1 MHAAELL
8 ISPKQVIGT
17 ITHDW
22 NDDGGMDRAILFI
35 VPQNDEAS
43 LVIYLSNPD
52 DNDMAQSVLVPGIA
66 WVGGLW
72 GQQPELSLNGAGSLI
87 VTSMN
92 EGCCRTRW
100 NQKLTIAFRNGQF
113 VVAGYTHTDRDT
125 LELENYGTCDVN
137 FLAGKGEVSR
147 GGKAK
152 TGFRAKFISPPLV
165 QWNQDLV
172 PAECT
177 AN

>member
-35 VPQNDEAS
+35 VPDNDDAS

-52 DNDMAQSVLVPGIA
+52 DIGMAQSALVPGIA

-72 GQQPELSLNGAGSLI
+72 GQQPELSLNGASSLI

-100 NQKLTIAFRNGQF
+100 NQKLTIAFRKGQF
-113 VVAGYTHTDRDT
+113 IVAGYTHNDRDT
-125 LELENYGTCDVN
+125 IELENYGTCDVN

-152 TGFRAKFISPPLV
+152 KRFRTKIRSSPLI

-172 PAECT
+172 PAECN